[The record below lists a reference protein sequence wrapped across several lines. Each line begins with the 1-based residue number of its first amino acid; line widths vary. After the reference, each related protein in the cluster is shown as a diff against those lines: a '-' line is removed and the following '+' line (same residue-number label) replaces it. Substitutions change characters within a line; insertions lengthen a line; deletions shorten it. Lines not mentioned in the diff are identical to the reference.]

1 MGHVSLFRI
10 RGYYYNVIGRFYAH
24 PKIVSRMVE
33 HSVARAKYGLLM
45 RSAFRVFGP
54 ALIRFFGFPLDME
67 VQRRA
72 RPLNRLLDVR
82 GGERVLDV
90 GCGVGYFTFEAVR
103 LCRRRVRG
111 PEECYAVGLD
121 IDREDVGLARH
132 AGRIN
137 HAENA
142 SFTQGNGL
150 MLPFKNASFDKVLAS
165 EIIEH
170 IHDDVSFLRELA
182 RVLKPGGTLVVTTP
196 YDSSPVEYKQEHY
209 KKIKRVHILG
219 GHVRSGYSLGS
230 ITEKLENASFTVTE
244 HAFSYGRYTKLAR
257 GIIKRLQWVGA
268 PIAWSVSWLEDFTD
282 VKDGKCIIVSARKHR
297 NLSS

>member
-1 MGHVSLFRI
+1 M
-10 RGYYYNVIGRFYAH
+10 
-24 PKIVSRMVE
+24 MVE

-54 ALIRFFGFPLDME
+54 VFIRFFGFPLDME
-67 VQRRA
+67 VHRRA
-72 RPLNRLLDVR
+72 RPLTRLLDVR

-103 LCRRRVRG
+103 LCRRRVRE

-132 AGRIN
+132 VGRMN
-137 HAENA
+137 HAENV

-150 MLPFKNASFDKVLAS
+150 TLPFKNASFDKVLAS

-170 IHDDVSFLRELA
+170 IKADSFFLGELS
-182 RVLKPGGTLVVTTP
+182 RVLSPGGTLVVTTP

-209 KKIKRVHILG
+209 KKIKKIHILG
-219 GHVRSGYSLGS
+219 GHVRSGYNLASLKERLRTSG
-230 ITEKLENASFTVTE
+230 FTVTE
-244 HAFSYGRYTKLAR
+244 HAFSYGRYTKLGR
-257 GIIKRLQWVGA
+257 WIIKRLRWVGA

-282 VKDGKCIIVSARKHR
+282 VKDGKCILVSARKTG
-297 NLSS
+297 